1 MNLDAVRLSLRLYS
15 APAGVHRLRKSAL
28 PAGMTELLGV
38 TAGVADVLEPIAKE
52 LSRPAVDIR
61 RAGGFFVEQILLA
74 QGTNDYRL
82 LGAHEE
88 TSLDVLREH
97 RKLLLRWVH
106 PDVSDRHVAEGSVD
120 RSAYASRVQAAW
132 ERVEHRSASG
142 EVLALAP
149 TLQKATKKP
158 SKQAQPRS
166 GGFIESIRR
175 YIYGGGA

>member
-1 MNLDAVRLSLRLYS
+1 MNLDAVRLSLRLYG

-28 PAGMTELLGV
+28 PGGMTELLAV
-38 TAGVADVLEPIAKE
+38 TAGVADVLDPIAKE
-52 LSRPAVDIR
+52 LSRPSVDVR
-61 RAGGFFVEQILLA
+61 RAGAFFVEQILLA

-82 LGAHEE
+82 LGAHEG

-132 ERVEHRSASG
+132 ERLEHRTVSGDVRAS
-142 EVLALAP
+142 EHKP
-149 TLQKATKKP
+149 QKATKKP
-158 SKQAQPRS
+158 SKQAQPGS
-166 GGFIESIRR
+166 GGIIESIRR